1 MLKIRKSNFITR
13 ILSFSFNLKSVKSSS
28 PLHLTFAKCFYLSLS
43 RPFSLAVFRYFW
55 ISLCLSHLLS
65 YAFLGLFMPS
75 LSLSLSHLLSFR
87 SLQVFLEFFMP
98 FPLALFQVSLC
109 LFSLSLCRP
118 FSLALFRSFFLIV
131 GLFRPLQAFLASL
144 LRLFRPL
151 YAFLSIYRYSSFRS
165 LYSLSSS
172 TSYTNHMTS
181 YYNNHQ
187 TFVHSFAS
195 FGLIVFSFSEITSFV
210 L

>member
-28 PLHLTFAKCFYLSLS
+28 PLHLTFAICFYLSLS

-65 YAFLGLFMPS
+65 YAFLGLFMPF
-75 LSLSLSHLLSFR
+75 LSLSVVLSLMLSKG
-87 SLQVFLEFFMP
+87 
-98 FPLALFQVSLC
+98 
-109 LFSLSLCRP
+109 LFSLY
-118 FSLALFRSFFLIV
+118 V

-181 YYNNHQ
+181 YYNNHH

>member
-75 LSLSLSHLLSFR
+75 LSQPFSLAVFQISLGLFRILYAIPTCSLLGLFMPSLSLSVVLSLLLSLGLF
-87 SLQVFLEFFMP
+87 SLLQVFLD
-98 FPLALFQVSLC
+98 LF
-109 LFSLSLCRP
+109 RP
-118 FSLALFRSFFLIV
+118 FSLLSYVFL
-131 GLFRPLQAFLASL
+131 GLFMPF
-144 LRLFRPL
+144 
-151 YAFLSIYRYSSFRS
+151 S
-165 LYSLSSS
+165 LYIGIVLLDLFIL
-172 TSYTNHMTS
+172 YLPLP
-181 YYNNHQ
+181 
-187 TFVHSFAS
+187 
-195 FGLIVFSFSEITSFV
+195 LILII
-210 L
+210 

>member
-28 PLHLTFAKCFYLSLS
+28 PLHLTFAICFYLSLS

-109 LFSLSLCRP
+109 LLSLSLSSFLSCSLQVFFPYCRSFQTSLGLSR
-118 FSLALFRSFFLIV
+118 FSLTSF
-131 GLFRPLQAFLASL
+131 QASL
-144 LRLFRPL
+144 CL
-151 YAFLSIYRYSSFRS
+151 S
-165 LYSLSSS
+165 LYIQVQFFQISLFFIFL
-172 TSYTNHMTS
+172 YLL
-181 YYNNHQ
+181 Y
-187 TFVHSFAS
+187 
-195 FGLIVFSFSEITSFV
+195 
-210 L
+210 